1 MGQPISENGLVI
13 KEMGMELKHGQ
24 AELGMKEISE
34 MMLLKVKAN
43 TYMQM
48 EIFMKGIEKI
58 IRPMAMENSFKR
70 M

>member
-13 KEMGMELKHGQ
+13 KEMAMELKHGQ

-48 EIFMKGIEKI
+48 EMFMKGIEKI
-58 IRPMAMENSFKR
+58 IRRMAMENSFKR